1 MTRSEF
7 DTIIHEC
14 QRRNLIVA
22 EKQAQYALALWS
34 YNRIDEARKQLTQAR
49 QELLKHMNS

>member
-1 MTRSEF
+1 MIRSEF

-34 YNRIDEARKQLTQAR
+34 YGRDDEARKQLTQAKKEYL
-49 QELLKHMNS
+49 QHIDP

>member
-1 MTRSEF
+1 MIRYEF
-7 DTIIHEC
+7 DCIIREC

-49 QELLKHMNS
+49 QELQKHINS